1 MIRSSKVS
9 LRFSRDGKLDQL
21 QNFVSEYQR
30 VVSIFIDLLWGMEKI
45 PALLPKP
52 IISQVNTWLS
62 ARAIQ
67 CAGKQASGI
76 VRGTRKKQRQRL
88 WMIQK
93 LTEDGKFKKAR
104 ALQKIYDG
112 TSISKPAVDSV
123 KPELDARFIRVE
135 LDNATTFDG
144 WVTISSIGNR
154 LKLNIPF
161 KRTKHFNKLFAS
173 GEIKAGIRLSKE
185 SMTFM
190 FELPECPE
198 KQSGNTVGIDIGQT
212 TLLSCSNGE
221 ASHKNNHGHDLS
233 TITTVM
239 SRKKK
244 GSRAFERCVS
254 HRTNYINWSVN
265 QFNFSGIRRIN
276 IEGIKHLRRGKRT
289 SRRLSHWVYTDIF
302 DKLESRCAEQGV
314 LVNKVNPT
322 YTSQRCS
329 ECAWTCKS
337 NRNGKRFKCGE
348 CGHTQDSDLNASRNI
363 ALPLRAISPQQ
374 RLRQVNRTGFYWLA
388 EGQECIVP
396 AVH

>member
-104 ALQKIYDG
+104 ALQKIYDD

-123 KPELDARFIRVE
+123 KPELDARFIRVD